1 MLEKIENKEKENIS
15 LRDLVMRVK
24 GNMRVFC
31 RVKPS
36 LSN

>member
-1 MLEKIENKEKENIS
+1 MLINIENKEKENTA

-36 LSN
+36 

>member
-1 MLEKIENKEKENIS
+1 MLENIENKEKENIA
-15 LRDLVMRVK
+15 LRDLIMRVK

-36 LSN
+36 QNN

>member
-1 MLEKIENKEKENIS
+1 MLENIENKEKENIA
-15 LRDLVMRVK
+15 LRDLIMRVK

-36 LSN
+36 

>member
-1 MLEKIENKEKENIS
+1 MLEKIENKEKENIA

-36 LSN
+36 YSN